1 MKGDGRTHGILTL
14 VSTPCHFPLPFYI
27 YTFLLFF
34 LTCLPAPSTRVFIL
48 TRVFMFD
55 TCLFVFRRVPLPFN
69 VFSFLFASSS
79 SVSSPPVDVFS
90 CFSAAFLAF
99 LTFLFIYIFYLL
111 FRPSHDVGW
120 WALGPLVSAGDTHF
134 YFPRAI
140 SQRGVV
146 GPWAPRFG
154 GPYSFLFPSGHL
166 TTWGGGPLG
175 SSFRR
180 ATLVYFSPSGHLT
193 MWDGRS
199 LGPLV

>member
-14 VSTPCHFPLPFYI
+14 VSTLCHFPLPFYI

-34 LTCLPAPSTRVFIL
+34 PTCLPAPSTRVFIL

-99 LTFLFIYIFYLL
+99 LTFYLFISSTFSLGHLMTWDGGLL
-111 FRPSHDVGW
+111 GPSFRQAILISISLGPSHNVGW
-120 WALGPLVSAGDTHF
+120 WAFGLLV
-134 YFPRAI
+134 
-140 SQRGVV
+140 
-146 GPWAPRFG
+146 
-154 GPYSFLFPSGHL
+154 
-166 TTWGGGPLG
+166 
-175 SSFRR
+175 
-180 ATLVYFSPSGHLT
+180 
-193 MWDGRS
+193 
-199 LGPLV
+199 